1 MPITVSNLSDDPT
14 VSGSLPYAIA
24 AANSNPNPGTVSV
37 IVFAIPQSL
46 ANTDGTFTIPLKST
60 DTPLTITVP
69 VIIDATTQ
77 FNYAGIPLVEIDG
90 ENNGGNDPFAGLTLG
105 PYAQGTNLGS
115 TITGLAIVGF
125 GKAGI
130 DIESNKN
137 VVTSDLI
144 GVVPG
149 VGNHRPTQRESRQPH
164 PEPDRDLD
172 QRLEQHDRRNDGR
185 CGQHDRLQHWR
196 RHRRDHRERQCHP
209 GEFDLRQRRRHR
221 TRRHRERQSACRLG
235 GSTSPRS
242 RT

>member
-1 MPITVSNLSDDPT
+1 MHAVSNLSDDPT

-60 DTPLTITVP
+60 DTPLTITAP

-149 VGNHRPTQRESRQPH
+149 LGSTGQLNVNPGNPIPNQIGILINGSSNTIGGTTAGAGNTIAFNTGDGIDVITGNGNAIRENSIYGKGEGIVLEDTVSDSQPG
-164 PEPDRDLD
+164 PR
-172 QRLEQHDRRNDGR
+172 
-185 CGQHDRLQHWR
+185 
-196 RHRRDHRERQCHP
+196 
-209 GEFDLRQRRRHR
+209 
-221 TRRHRERQSACRLG
+221 SM
-235 GSTSPRS
+235 TSPRS